1 MHPLFTQNLSQL
13 SDEELHKKHGELLKR
28 ILQVNRLGYTE
39 VIHQI
44 QLMLSHF
51 DTEIQRRN
59 IEKLEKLRKDNDN
72 FDQYI
77 NIG

>member
-1 MHPLFTQNLSQL
+1 M
-13 SDEELHKKHGELLKR
+13 
-28 ILQVNRLGYTE
+28 LQVNRLGYTE